1 MTGEQATAYRW
12 RRRGTRETLVR
23 FAVYLGAVAVLVWA
37 VLDLDIFWPW
47 VVDAPIQM
55 ADLLG
60 RMVPPDVSTLDLIG
74 AAMLQTIHIATL
86 ATLLALIL
94 AMPVAYLA
102 AQNTTP
108 NSFTLAL
115 GRLVVVSTRS
125 VNTIIWALLFV
136 AIFGPGPLAG
146 ILAVAFRSIGFLGK
160 LVAES
165 IEETDRKPVEAMEA
179 TGASKAK
186 VIAYAIVPQVMPT
199 FFAVAILRWDINIRE
214 STVLGLVGAGGIG
227 LLLQGAIDTFKW
239 QEVATIL
246 IAILLVVVAG
256 EFVSGWL
263 RRKVI

>member
-1 MTGEQATAYRW
+1 MTGGHAPRYRW
-12 RRRGTRETLVR
+12 RRRGFAETLVR
-23 FAVYLGAVAVLVWA
+23 FGVYLVSVMVVVWA
-37 VLDLDIFWPW
+37 VRDLDIFWPW

-60 RMVPPDVSTLDLIG
+60 RMIPPNTSALNAIG

-86 ATLLALIL
+86 ATLLALVL
-94 AMPVAYLA
+94 ALPIAYLA

-108 NSFTLAL
+108 NPFTLGL
-115 GRLVVVSTRS
+115 GRLLVVSSRS

-160 LVAES
+160 LLAEA

-199 FFAVAILRWDINIRE
+199 FFAVSILRWDINIRE

-239 QEVATIL
+239 QEVSTIL